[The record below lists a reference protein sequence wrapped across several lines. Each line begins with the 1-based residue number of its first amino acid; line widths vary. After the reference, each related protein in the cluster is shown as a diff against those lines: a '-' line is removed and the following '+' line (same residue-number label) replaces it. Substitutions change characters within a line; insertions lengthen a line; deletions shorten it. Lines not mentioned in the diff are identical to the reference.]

1 MDGEFYMSKPEV
13 ETLTDSFI
21 FFEALGAYHY
31 YARKGSSESPREV
44 LPSGLSWEVES

>member
-21 FFEALGAYHY
+21 FFRSTWGISLLCKERVLGVATGG
-31 YARKGSSESPREV
+31 AAVRLELGS
-44 LPSGLSWEVES
+44 